1 MPGVTNRN
9 KCHLVQGFT
18 PTFLPYQY
26 LIFEL
31 EIREC
36 FRKEVVSPICVQGTA
51 SRSSPTRST
60 TANRNVA
67 GGAAIG
73 NIASSISPGGKIAH
87 YTATGMM
94 PSHPH
99 VHLAL
104 HFHTTCLFI
113 QTLLSTFN
121 NKSFTHHCLLLS
133 SSYMYLL
140 VFYFEKTG
148 PDSNFE
154 GKKMKLLQ

>member
-18 PTFLPYQY
+18 PTSLPYQY

-36 FRKEVVSPICVQGTA
+36 FRKKVVSPIWVQGTA

-87 YTATGMM
+87 YTATGVM

-104 HFHTTCLFI
+104 HFHTTCLFT
-113 QTLLSTFN
+113 QTLILTFN
-121 NKSFTHHCLLLS
+121 TINLPHIIVFFT
-133 SSYMYLL
+133 YLCCFL
-140 VFYFEKTG
+140 F
-148 PDSNFE
+148 
-154 GKKMKLLQ
+154 